1 MTCEEE
7 GEVSFLSLVL
17 KNVESIAAKEPMVTT
32 KSIGKGCGISA
43 T

>member
-1 MTCEEE
+1 MTGREE

-17 KNVESIAAKEPMVTT
+17 KNKERIAAKEPTVTT
-32 KSIGKGCGISA
+32 NSIGKGYGISA